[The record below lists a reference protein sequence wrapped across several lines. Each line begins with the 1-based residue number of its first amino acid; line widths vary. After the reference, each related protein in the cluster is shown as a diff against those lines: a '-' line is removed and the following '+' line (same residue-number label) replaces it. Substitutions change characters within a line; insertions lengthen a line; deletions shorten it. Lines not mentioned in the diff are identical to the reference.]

1 MLDATQRRL
10 SHLLTAP
17 EGVGAALREAG
28 DPDGRELTGFVASD
42 ARLDAT
48 SRLEVYANAYFT
60 RLHAVLCD
68 DYGALAAAVGDDWM
82 NDVVTAYLLAVPPRR
97 PSIRHAGDRLAEFL
111 AAHPAALP
119 FRRRFPWCADLARL
133 EHALGDAFD
142 AADAPLRTR
151 DSLAALPPDAWPA
164 LRLPLAPCGRVLRLD
179 WPVLP
184 LREAYE
190 RDETLSEPPSAA
202 PTANAALVWRR
213 DELVRFRALDPLEA
227 ELLERAAAG
236 ESFEALCEAAARE
249 VGEADAPAR
258 AAQLLAGWIDAGL
271 IAA

>member
-17 EGVGAALREAG
+17 EGVGAALHEAG
-28 DPDGRELTGFVASD
+28 DPDGRSLASFIVSD
-42 ARLDAT
+42 GLLDAT
-48 SRLEVYANAYFT
+48 SRLEVYANAYFA

-68 DYGALAAAVGDDWM
+68 DFGALAAAIGGDWM
-82 NDVVTAYLLAVPPRR
+82 NDVVVAYLLACPPRR
-97 PSIRHAGDRLAEFL
+97 PSIRHAGEKLGDFL

-133 EHALGDAFD
+133 EHALCDAFD
-142 AADAPLRTR
+142 AADASLRTR
-151 DSLAALPPDAWPA
+151 ESLATLPPDAWPA
-164 LRLPLAPCGRVLRLD
+164 LHLPVAPCARVLRLE

-190 RDETLSEPPSAA
+190 RDETPPAPPAEPEAG
-202 PTANAALVWRR
+202 AALVWRR
-213 DELVRFRALDPLEA
+213 DELVRFRPLEPLEA
-227 ELLERAAAG
+227 LLLERAAAG
-236 ESFEALCEAAARE
+236 DPFEALCAAAARE
-249 VGEADAPAR
+249 VGEADAPACT
-258 AAQLLAGWIDAGL
+258 AQLLAGWIDAGL

>member
-10 SHLLTAP
+10 RHLLTSP
-17 EGVGAALREAG
+17 EGVAAALREAG
-28 DPDGRELTGFVASD
+28 APDDRSLAGFVVSD
-42 ARLDAT
+42 GRLDAA
-48 SRLEVYANAYFT
+48 SRLEVYANAYFA

-68 DYGALAAAVGDDWM
+68 DFGALAAALGDEWM
-82 NDVVTAYLLAVPPRR
+82 NDVVAAYLLACPPRR
-97 PSIRHAGDRLAEFL
+97 PSIRHAGERLADFL

-133 EHALGDAFD
+133 EHALCDAFD
-142 AADAPLRTR
+142 AADARPRTR
-151 DSLAALPPDAWPA
+151 ESLAALLPDAWPA
-164 LRLPLAPCGRVLRLD
+164 LRLPLAPCARVLRLE
-179 WPVLP
+179 WNVVP

-190 RDETLSEPPSAA
+190 RDETPAA
-202 PTANAALVWRR
+202 PPAAPQANAALVWRR

-227 ELLERAAAG
+227 ALLERAAAG
-236 ESFEALCEAAARE
+236 ESFEALCAAAARE
-249 VGEADAPAR
+249 VGDAEAPAR

>member
-1 MLDATQRRL
+1 VLDATQRRL
-10 SHLLTAP
+10 WQLLTAP
-17 EGVGAALREAG
+17 DGVAAALREAG
-28 DPDGRELTGFVASD
+28 DPDGRSLAGFVASD

-68 DYGALAAAVGDDWM
+68 DFGALAAAIGDAWM
-82 NDVVTAYLLAVPPRR
+82 NDVVAAYLLACPPRR
-97 PSIRHAGDRLAEFL
+97 RSIRHAGEQLADFL
-111 AAHPAALP
+111 ASHPAALP

-133 EHALGDAFD
+133 EHALCDAFD
-142 AADAPLRTR
+142 AADLPLRTR
-151 DSLAALPPDAWPA
+151 ESLAALPAEAWPT
-164 LRLPLAPCGRVLRLD
+164 LVLGLAPCARVLRLD

-190 RDETLSEPPSAA
+190 REETLPAPPAA
-202 PTANAALVWRR
+202 REANAALVWRR
-213 DELVRFRALDPLEA
+213 DELVRFRPLEPLEA
-227 ELLERAAAG
+227 ELLERAARG
-236 ESFEALCEAAARE
+236 ESFEALCSAAARE
-249 VGEADAPAR
+249 LGESAAPAL